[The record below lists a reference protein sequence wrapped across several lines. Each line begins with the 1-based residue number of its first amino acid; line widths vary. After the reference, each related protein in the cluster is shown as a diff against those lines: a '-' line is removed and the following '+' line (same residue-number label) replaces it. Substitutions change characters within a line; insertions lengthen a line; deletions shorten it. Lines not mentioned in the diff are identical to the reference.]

1 MNVYNYSYTLTE
13 PDKKGRAKK
22 KLRHLLVKADN
33 VLDAQN
39 IAETYVENKRNQKYT
54 LTLKD
59 VRSFI

>member
-1 MNVYNYSYTLTE
+1 MNVYNYSYILTE

-33 VLDAQN
+33 ISDAQN
-39 IAETYVENKRNQKYT
+39 IAETYVKNGRNEKYT

-59 VRSFI
+59 VRSFV

>member
-1 MNVYNYSYTLTE
+1 MNVYNYSYALTE
-13 PDKKGRAKK
+13 PDKKGCAKS
-22 KLRHLLVKADN
+22 KLIHLLVKADN

-39 IAETYVENKRNQKYT
+39 IAETYVKNRLNEKHT

>member
-1 MNVYNYSYTLTE
+1 MNVYNYSYALTE
-13 PDKKGRAKK
+13 PDKKGRAKN

-33 VLDAQN
+33 ISDAQN
-39 IAETYVENKRNQKYT
+39 IAETYVKNRLNEKHT

>member
-1 MNVYNYSYTLTE
+1 MNVYNYSYALTE

-33 VLDAQN
+33 ISDAQN
-39 IAETYVENKRNQKYT
+39 IAETYVKNRLNEKHT

>member
-13 PDKKGRAKK
+13 PGKKGRVKK

-33 VLDAQN
+33 ISDAQN
-39 IAETYVENKRNQKYT
+39 IAETYVKNRLNEKHT